1 MNRRF
6 GAARWIAITFVL
18 STAAFAQSGGAEPP
32 RPADAPANVVLEPV
46 AIDAGVEAAPAPVA
60 EVPPPP
66 PDPVEPP
73 PPPDARTFQGE
84 TVVTGSR
91 LKRKELVGPAPVT
104 IFTSE
109 QIKASGRLNV
119 GEFLQTIPQQ
129 SNAINRNANNGGDGA
144 IRVNLRGL
152 GAASTLVLLNGRRL
166 APGGTGADSS
176 VDLSAIPTNVIDR
189 IEVLADGAS
198 AVYGSD
204 AIGGVINIITLR
216 KFEGAELNLVGGVS
230 SRGDGQTLDLNGVVG
245 TSNEKGSILFSLGY
259 YNSQPVFAGNRDYSQ
274 TQKGFDSVGMEEY
287 RLGSGTVPGGRI
299 IIPGGQAGLQ
309 NGNSAWNDLV
319 QRYPNSTNFTRDL
332 TTGAWRP
339 FKGPNLPVDNG
350 DGYNFQPYNYL
361 VTPQERI
368 NLFTSGEYRLASFAR
383 VYFDGFFTKRTST
396 QELAPEPLVGDGE
409 GLIVSARNV
418 YNPFGRDFA
427 AVRRRLSEFGGRITT
442 QDVSTSHA
450 VAGLDGTLG
459 PLERWTWDVNF
470 NFSRNEATNVNVG
483 NLRVPRLQNAVGPSF
498 IASDGTP
505 TCGTPDAPIAS
516 CVPLNLFGG
525 PGSITK
531 DQVESLRYTGIARGF
546 NQMLGAQA
554 TVGGDLFRLW
564 AERPVGLAV
573 GYEFR
578 DLQGGF
584 IPDPITAAGETSG
597 NKSLPTGGRF
607 NVNEVYGELAIPL
620 IDKLPGIERLELTAA
635 GRLSAYSNFGT
646 TLNYK
651 FGARYSPIRD
661 LALRGTISS
670 AFRAPT
676 VPELFG
682 GQADNFAN
690 VSDPCGAVEPG
701 TPRAMACGAAANNGD
716 DQNQLR
722 SRVGGNTALRPEVAR
737 RPASGRGALLRGQPL
752 VQLVVPLVPHH
763 LAFALED
770 EEGGRHLVEE
780 VAVVGHQQHGAGEL
794 QQQPLEHVERHQ
806 VEVVR
811 RLVEHQHVGAL
822 EEEAREEQPVAL
834 SAGQALHLHALH
846 RHREEQVVEVLGQAH
861 LLLAERHPVV
871 VPRGLEDRL
880 VLVERGAEL
889 VIVHHLRLRAA
900 AHRAGV
906 GRQFSQ
912 QRADERRLARAIL
925 PQQRQPLTGLQND
938 ADVIENF
945 RLSEGL
951 LQVTGLDDGLREARR
966 CGELEFRHL
975 RPLEPLLAE
984 QLAGALDAG
993 LRLRATRLGASAQ
1006 PRHLLGN
1013 PLLAFVFAGLLVLE
1027 VDELLLEVRLVVAGV
1042 ADEATG
1048 LTVGDVR
1055 LDLDDAVDEAVEE
1068 RAVVRDEEQR
1078 GVARVELVF
1087 EPFDRL
1093 GVEVVG
1099 GLVEHEEVGV
1109 GEERARDGD
1118 AFALAAGELLDGL
1131 VPARRVDAEAVEEL
1145 SGFVRGVP
1153 AAEVLDA
1160 LDELGQAVEHPLVG
1174 VRLERGREPFV
1185 FVERVAQ
1192 GLLGDGE
1199 LTRGGGAGAEDGLL
1213 REVARTQAALD
1224 LQRAGVGLHLAGE
1237 HLHQG
1242 GLAAAVDADEAD
1254 AFARFDDELEVR
1266 EEGAAAEGEGQV
1278 ESAKERHPSALPHV
1292 GQTSQH
1298 DVREGV

>member
-564 AERPVGLAV
+564 PSDRSASPSATSSATCRAASFPTPSPRPV
-573 GYEFR
+573 R
-578 DLQGGF
+578 
-584 IPDPITAAGETSG
+584 
-597 NKSLPTGGRF
+597 
-607 NVNEVYGELAIPL
+607 
-620 IDKLPGIERLELTAA
+620 
-635 GRLSAYSNFGT
+635 
-646 TLNYK
+646 
-651 FGARYSPIRD
+651 
-661 LALRGTISS
+661 
-670 AFRAPT
+670 
-676 VPELFG
+676 
-682 GQADNFAN
+682 
-690 VSDPCGAVEPG
+690 
-701 TPRAMACGAAANNGD
+701 
-716 DQNQLR
+716 
-722 SRVGGNTALRPEVAR
+722 
-737 RPASGRGALLRGQPL
+737 
-752 VQLVVPLVPHH
+752 
-763 LAFALED
+763 
-770 EEGGRHLVEE
+770 
-780 VAVVGHQQHGAGEL
+780 
-794 QQQPLEHVERHQ
+794 
-806 VEVVR
+806 
-811 RLVEHQHVGAL
+811 
-822 EEEAREEQPVAL
+822 
-834 SAGQALHLHALH
+834 
-846 RHREEQVVEVLGQAH
+846 
-861 LLLAERHPVV
+861 
-871 VPRGLEDRL
+871 
-880 VLVERGAEL
+880 
-889 VIVHHLRLRAA
+889 RAA
-900 AHRAGV
+900 TSPCR
-906 GRQFSQ
+906 
-912 QRADERRLARAIL
+912 
-925 PQQRQPLTGLQND
+925 
-938 ADVIENF
+938 
-945 RLSEGL
+945 
-951 LQVTGLDDGLREARR
+951 
-966 CGELEFRHL
+966 
-975 RPLEPLLAE
+975 
-984 QLAGALDAG
+984 
-993 LRLRATRLGASAQ
+993 
-1006 PRHLLGN
+1006 
-1013 PLLAFVFAGLLVLE
+1013 
-1027 VDELLLEVRLVVAGV
+1027 
-1042 ADEATG
+1042 
-1048 LTVGDVR
+1048 
-1055 LDLDDAVDEAVEE
+1055 
-1068 RAVVRDEEQR
+1068 
-1078 GVARVELVF
+1078 
-1087 EPFDRL
+1087 
-1093 GVEVVG
+1093 
-1099 GLVEHEEVGV
+1099 
-1109 GEERARDGD
+1109 
-1118 AFALAAGELLDGL
+1118 
-1131 VPARRVDAEAVEEL
+1131 
-1145 SGFVRGVP
+1145 
-1153 AAEVLDA
+1153 
-1160 LDELGQAVEHPLVG
+1160 
-1174 VRLERGREPFV
+1174 
-1185 FVERVAQ
+1185 
-1192 GLLGDGE
+1192 
-1199 LTRGGGAGAEDGLL
+1199 RGGGSTSTRCMASSRFRSSTSCPASSASSSPP
-1213 REVARTQAALD
+1213 RAASRPTATSAR
-1224 LQRAGVGLHLAGE
+1224 R
-1237 HLHQG
+1237 
-1242 GLAAAVDADEAD
+1242 
-1254 AFARFDDELEVR
+1254 
-1266 EEGAAAEGEGQV
+1266 
-1278 ESAKERHPSALPHV
+1278 
-1292 GQTSQH
+1292 
-1298 DVREGV
+1298 